1 MWCKTLYLQ
10 VISSLD
16 RYASRLEQNA
26 QVLFE
31 AGILKLLRPL
41 LDQAELYIKRFATK
55 LLSELNYLPAV
66 ADILLEEEIIPFM
79 MEVLNSVSF
88 NLYRYI
94 LHYSNMVNI
103 YTFIV

>member
-1 MWCKTLYLQ
+1 MYKTLYFQ

-16 RYASRLEQNA
+16 KYASRLEQNA

-41 LDQAELYIKRFATK
+41 LDHTELYIKRFATK

-79 MEVLNSVSF
+79 MEVLNSVRSF
-88 NLYRYI
+88 NLYMYYI
-94 LHYSNMVNI
+94 ILIMDFS
-103 YTFIV
+103 